1 MKKRFGIDAR
11 WITQETSGIGHY
23 TEKLIY
29 SLSKVDTE
37 NHYFIFF
44 SDKKLMAQ
52 FKASFD
58 FETHP
63 NFKLVYVPYAPFSL
77 IGLFALN
84 RVIARY
90 KLDLFHSTN
99 FMIPLFASNVKLVA
113 TIHDLI
119 PLIYPHYTPKAKKT
133 RLYPIYALLMKW
145 IGRRADLILADSRHS
160 QEDIIRALKIPEEKV
175 KRVYIGV
182 DEKFKP
188 TTKVSFPKK
197 ISEYYQ
203 IKPPY
208 FLYVGRH
215 DPYKNIE
222 GLVRAYSEY
231 LKEVPDGAQLVITG
245 KEDRRYPEAARWC
258 KKNGLLG
265 KVLFTNYIPDETLL
279 SLYQHALA
287 VVLVS
292 KYEGFGLPVLEAMA
306 CGVPVLCSNVASL
319 PEVAEDAAVK
329 VQPKSIE
336 PITKALIELHQNE
349 KLRRECIRRGKI
361 QAKKFSWQNCAI
373 ETWKAYENLC
383 EESAPS
389 LT

>member
-1 MKKRFGIDAR
+1 MSKRFGIDAR
-11 WITQETSGIGHY
+11 WITRETSGIGHY
-23 TEKLIY
+23 TEKLIQ

-37 NHYFIFF
+37 NQYFLFF
-44 SDKKLMAQ
+44 SNKKILAR
-52 FKASFD
+52 FSESFD
-58 FETHP
+58 FEKHP
-63 NFKLVYVPYAPFSL
+63 NYKPVFVPYSPFSL
-77 IGLFALN
+77 IGLFAIN
-84 RVIARY
+84 RVIASY

-99 FMIPLFASNVKLVA
+99 FMIPLFASKVKLVA

-133 RLYPIYALLMKW
+133 RLYPLYALLMNW
-145 IGRRADLILADSRHS
+145 IGRRANLILADSRHS
-160 QEDIIRALKIPEEKV
+160 QEDIIRTLKIPEDKV

-182 DEKFKP
+182 DEKYKP
-188 TTKVSFPKK
+188 ATKVTFSKK
-197 ISEYYQ
+197 VSEQYQ

-222 GLVRAYSEY
+222 GLVRAYSQY
-231 LKEVPDGAQLVITG
+231 LKKVPDGAQLVITG
-245 KEDRRYPEAARWC
+245 NLDPRYPEAARWC
-258 KKNGLLG
+258 EKEGLMG
-265 KVLFTNYIPDETLL
+265 KVVFTNHVSDEALL
-279 SLYQHALA
+279 TLYQHALA

-319 PEVAEDAAVK
+319 PEVADEAVVK
-329 VQPKSIE
+329 VSPKSIE
-336 PITKALIELHQNE
+336 HITQGLIELHQNE
-349 KLRRECIRRGKI
+349 KLRQECIRRGKI

-373 ETWKAYENLC
+373 ETWKAYEILC
-383 EESAPS
+383 EEPAPS